1 MPRVDKIQIGNRL
14 QVARAEKDMSQSD
27 LAEKI
32 GTSQSRIS
40 TWERRGWVPKGR
52 LDEVSR
58 ALDVDPRW
66 LREGVA
72 PEDSGGYVQAEP
84 EVNRWRDAVI
94 DHYGPGDDVCHILMA
109 LPMEPFIERQGDPNA
124 QNRPA
129 DWTVVTTTEAFIDNT
144 GFSEDE
150 VESNCDRVLES
161 PFLERYGEPVEWAF
175 RLKFPTDEELD
186 AHELEGDR
194 DE

>member
-14 QVARAEKDMSQSD
+14 QVARADKDMSQSD
-27 LAEKI
+27 LADEI

-40 TWERRGWVPKGR
+40 TWERREWIPKGR
-52 LDEVSR
+52 LDDVCR

-72 PEDSGGYVQAEP
+72 PEDAGGYVQAEP

-94 DHYGPGDDVCHILMA
+94 DYYGPGDVACQILLA
-109 LPMEPFIERQGDPNA
+109 LPMEPFLERQNDPNA
-124 QNRPA
+124 PNRPA
-129 DWTVVTTTEAFIDNT
+129 DWTVVTTIDEFLEGT

-150 VESNCDRVLES
+150 VESNCDRILES
-161 PFLERYGEPVEWAF
+161 PFLERYGAPVKWAF
-175 RLKFPTDEELD
+175 RLKFPTDEELERHD
-186 AHELEGDR
+186 RQEGG
-194 DE
+194 